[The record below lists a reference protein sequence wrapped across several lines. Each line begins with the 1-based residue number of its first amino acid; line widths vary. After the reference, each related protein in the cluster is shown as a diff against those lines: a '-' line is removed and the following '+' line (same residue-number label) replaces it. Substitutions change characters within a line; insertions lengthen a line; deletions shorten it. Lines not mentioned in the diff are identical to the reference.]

1 MSKELPGKKL
11 VIVESPTKAKTIRKF
26 LGRDYIVES
35 CMGHVRDLPQTSKD
49 IPEKFKKEKWAQL
62 GVNVDDGFQ
71 PIYLVPKNKTKV
83 VTQLKDKLA
92 EADVLILAT
101 DEDREGESISWH
113 LVSLLKP
120 KVPVKRMV
128 FHEITKEAI
137 EEALTEFRDIDMNLV
152 RAQEA
157 RRILD
162 RLVGYTISPVLWK
175 KVAYGLSAGRVQSV
189 AVRLVAEREM
199 ERLKF
204 KKAEYWDVSGQNEK
218 EKVPFQT
225 RLINYQGKKIA
236 TGKDFDAQTGQLLK
250 DKAKDIL
257 ALNEDAA
264 KKILNSIQGQ
274 DFTVSEVEEKPVSRK
289 PAPPFITSTLQQE
302 ANRKLGWTSREAMQ
316 VAQKLYENGLI
327 TYMRTDST
335 NLSEQAINAARKEIQ
350 SLYGKDYLP
359 EQPRSYAGKK
369 VKGAQEAHEA
379 IRPAGT
385 TFVHPDEMKGT
396 TAEVKLYELIWKRT
410 MASQMVNSE
419 HKQLSARF
427 TVGDATFAASGMT
440 VEFPGFLKAYV
451 EGSDDPDATLEEKDI
466 KLPKLTKGEKIKV
479 IKLTSES
486 HETKPPARFT
496 EASLVQTLEKM
507 GIGRPSTYASI
518 MGTIQDRG
526 YVRKGGNA
534 LMPTFTAMVVTQLLS
549 QYFAKYVD
557 YEFTSGMENTLDEIA
572 SGEMEQLKYLG
583 EVYSGDEGLKKHA
596 EKQDKNIDPEMSREI
611 ALPGLS
617 EFSFR
622 VGRYGAYVC
631 RKDPKTGAD
640 QCASIPDAQS
650 PGDMTAEAANQIID
664 QKLNG
669 ADAIGKDPVTG
680 LAVYALSGRYGPY
693 VQLGESEGED
703 AKPKRMAIPAGM
715 SPETIDL
722 DRALWLLSMPRTL
735 GQHPTLG
742 KDIKMG
748 IGRFGPYVVCDGDF
762 RSIPKTENLF
772 EMDFKKAF
780 ELMSQPKKGRGRA
793 APIKELGQHPQLKEE
808 IQILSGK
815 YGPYIKC
822 GKVNASI
829 PQDKKPED
837 ITLAEALA
845 FIEAKMSSSPAAP
858 EKKTAAKKTASK
870 VAPKAAVKASV
881 KVAQAGSKSSG
892 KAPTKPSG
900 LAVKAPPAKASTTK
914 TSVKTVTRT
923 AGQTV
928 AKPAGKA
935 PSSVAVSSKKP
946 ALKGGSASAQPATK
960 PMTRS
965 K

>member
-1 MSKELPGKKL
+1 MSKELSGKKL

-49 IPEKFKKEKWAQL
+49 IPEKLKKEKWAQL
-62 GVNVDDGFQ
+62 GVNVEEGFQ
-71 PIYLVPKNKTKV
+71 PIYLVPKNKTKI
-83 VTQLKDKLA
+83 VTLLKEKLA

-137 EEALTEFRDIDMNLV
+137 EQALTEFRDIDMNLV

-189 AVRLVAEREM
+189 AVRLVAEREH

-204 KKAEYWDVSGQNEK
+204 KKADYWDVSGQSEK
-218 EKVPFQT
+218 EKIPFNT
-225 RLINYQGKKIA
+225 RLVSYKSKKIA
-236 TGKDFDAQTGQLLK
+236 TGKDFDAQTGQLFT
-250 DKAKDIL
+250 DKKDIL
-257 ALNEDAA
+257 ALNEDDA
-264 KKILNSIQGQ
+264 KKIVASIQGQ

-302 ANRKLGWTSREAMQ
+302 ANRKLGWGSRETMQ

-335 NLSEQAINAARKEIQ
+335 NLSEQAVAAARGEIKK
-350 SLYGKDYLP
+350 LYGKEYLP

-385 TFVHPDEMKGT
+385 TFIHPDEMKGT

-419 HKQLSARF
+419 HKQVSARF
-427 TVGDATFAASGMT
+427 TVGDALFAASGMT

-451 EGSDDPDATLEEKDI
+451 EGSDDPEASLEEKDI
-466 KLPKLTKGEKIKV
+466 KLPKLAKGEKVKV
-479 IKLTSES
+479 LKLTSEP

-526 YVRKGGNA
+526 YVRKAGNA
-534 LMPTFTAMVVTQLLS
+534 LIPTFTALVVTQLLS
-549 QYFAKYVD
+549 AYFTEYVD
-557 YEFTSGMENTLDEIA
+557 YEFTSGMENTLDDIA
-572 SGEMEQLKYLG
+572 SGEMEQLKYLTQ
-583 EVYSGDEGLKKHA
+583 VYSGEKGLKHKA
-596 EKQDKNIDPEMSREI
+596 ETREKTIDPETSREI

-617 EFSFR
+617 QFAFR

-631 RKDPKTGAD
+631 RKDPKTGVD

-650 PGDMTAEAANQIID
+650 PGDMTADAANQIID

-669 ADAIGKDPVTG
+669 ADSIGKDPATG
-680 LAVYALSGRYGPY
+680 LPVYVLSGRYGPY

-715 SPETIDL
+715 SPDKLTFDQ
-722 DRALWLLSMPRTL
+722 ALWLLSMPRTL
-735 GQHPTLG
+735 GQHPTLN

-793 APIKELGQHPQLKEE
+793 APIKELGEHPSLKEM

-837 ITLAEALA
+837 INLAEALA
-845 FIEAKMSSSPAAP
+845 YIETKMAMSPP
-858 EKKTAAKKTASK
+858 EKASKASTKKASPRAEASKSAALKTAPKASAQATPKAAAKKPSSAGVK
-870 VAPKAAVKASV
+870 NFANGAKKPVANAAVKA
-881 KVAQAGSKSSG
+881 A
-892 KAPTKPSG
+892 
-900 LAVKAPPAKASTTK
+900 
-914 TSVKTVTRT
+914 KTVNR
-923 AGQTV
+923 A
-928 AKPAGKA
+928 AGKA
-935 PSSVAVSSKKP
+935 IAKPGSKAPRAVVVSAKNQASKP
-946 ALKGGSASAQPATK
+946 VNRTK
-960 PMTRS
+960 
-965 K
+965 